1 MTNRVQMRRLA
12 WLALLLGAAFAGLGY
27 RLVDLQVLR
36 HDELAAK
43 AQKNV
48 ESKQLLKAHRGDILD
63 AKGKVLATSI
73 TVKTVGADPTLLGN
87 RQADV
92 ARVLAP
98 LLQMPESQLCER
110 LTPKLRP
117 NDKGEMVRGRFVAL
131 KENVPLDHSWD
142 LQRGSRETTWPQIQ
156 AAMTNLSFGLD
167 ETKLSRAEK
176 QFYQRI
182 REKAVYASDDQLRV
196 YPNQRLAAHVIGYL
210 EDDNGKD
217 GIERTLNAK
226 LAGVNG
232 WRETE
237 VDRLRHEVVTRREQQ
252 VEAHHGLNAF
262 LTIDS
267 VIQNIVESELA
278 DAMAKHTPISI
289 SGIVVRPR
297 TGEILAL
304 ATLPDFDPNNTRATS
319 FDALRDRV
327 IADFAEPGSTF
338 KIVVVSGALN
348 DGAVRLTDTFDC
360 EHGHFF
366 FANRTLHD
374 HESYGVLSVQEII
387 TKSSNIGAAKVG
399 IKLGANRLY
408 DYIRDFGF
416 GEPTGIPLP
425 GEVSAAKYVKPVSDW
440 KKVSIAQIPM
450 GHGICVTRMQMV
462 MAMCAL
468 ANNGVLMRPML
479 VDRLEDRDHKV
490 VAKYAPQRVRQV
502 ISEATA
508 RLMVK
513 ALKTVVTPEGTAAKA
528 ALDHYTAAGKT
539 GTAEKVE
546 NGHYVKKYFTSFI
559 GFFPADNPE
568 LCISVTLDEPKGGYY
583 GGQVAAPI
591 FKQIAERAAKY
602 LSIPP
607 EDPQVPSIPDSIAAP
622 VDTRM
627 LRTAANPSN

>member
-1 MTNRVQMRRLA
+1 MTNRIQMRRLA
-12 WLALLLGAAFAGLGY
+12 WLTLLLGAAFAGLGY

-43 AQKNV
+43 AQKKV
-48 ESKQLLKAHRGDILD
+48 ETKLQLKAHRGDILD
-63 AKGKVLATSI
+63 VKGKILATSI

-98 LLQMPESQLCER
+98 LLQQPERTLCEL

-117 NDKGEMVRGRFVAL
+117 NENGEMVPVRWVKL
-131 KENVPLDHSWD
+131 KENVPVDNSWD
-142 LQRGSRETTWPQIQ
+142 LQRGARETTWLQIQ
-156 AAMTNLSFGLD
+156 AAMKNLSFGID
-167 ETKLSRAEK
+167 EKKLSRADQ

-182 REKAVYASDDQLRV
+182 REKAVYAVDDQLRM

-210 EDDNGKD
+210 EDDAGKD
-217 GIERTLNAK
+217 GIERMLNEK
-226 LAGVNG
+226 LAGVDG
-232 WRETE
+232 WRATE
-237 VDRLRHEVVTRREQQ
+237 VDRLRHEVVTRREQD
-252 VEAHHGLNAF
+252 VEPRDGLNAV

-289 SGIVVRPR
+289 SGVVVRPR

-304 ATLPDFDPNNTRATS
+304 ATLPNFDPNRRPES
-319 FDALRDRV
+319 FGALRDRV
-327 IADFAEPGSTF
+327 ITDFNEPGSTF
-338 KIVVVSGALN
+338 KIVVISGALN
-348 DGAVRLTDTFDC
+348 DGVVRLTDSFDC

-387 TKSSNIGAAKVG
+387 TKSSNIGAAKIG

-425 GEVSAAKYVKPVSDW
+425 GEVSAAHYVKPVSEW

-450 GHGICVTRMQMV
+450 GHGICVTRLQMV
-462 MAMCAL
+462 MAMCAI

-490 VAKYAPQRVRQV
+490 AAKYAPQRVRQV
-502 ISEATA
+502 ISEGTA

-528 ALDHYTAAGKT
+528 ALEHYTVAGKT
-539 GTAEKVE
+539 GTARKVE
-546 NGHYVKKYFTSFI
+546 NGHYVEKYFASFI

-607 EDPQVPSIPDSIAAP
+607 EDPQLPSLTESMGAP
-622 VDTRM
+622 GDPRA
-627 LRTAANPSN
+627 LKTAAQPPH

>member
-1 MTNRVQMRRLA
+1 MTNRIQMRRLA
-12 WLALLLGAAFAGLGY
+12 WLTLLLGAAFAGLGY

-43 AQKNV
+43 AQKKV
-48 ESKQLLKAHRGDILD
+48 ETKLQLKAHRGDILD
-63 AKGKVLATSI
+63 VKGKILATSI

-98 LLQMPESQLCER
+98 LLQQPERTLCEL

-117 NDKGEMVRGRFVAL
+117 NENGEMVPVRWVKL
-131 KENVPLDHSWD
+131 KENVPVDNSWD
-142 LQRGSRETTWPQIQ
+142 LQRGARETTWLQIQ
-156 AAMTNLSFGLD
+156 AAMKNLSFGID
-167 ETKLSRAEK
+167 EKKLSRADQ

-182 REKAVYASDDQLRV
+182 REKAVYAVDDQLRM

-210 EDDNGKD
+210 EDDAGKD
-217 GIERTLNAK
+217 GIERMLNEK
-226 LAGVNG
+226 LAGVDG
-232 WRETE
+232 WRATE
-237 VDRLRHEVVTRREQQ
+237 VDRLRHEVVTRREQD
-252 VEAHHGLNAF
+252 VEPRDGLNAV

-289 SGIVVRPR
+289 SGVVVRPR

-304 ATLPDFDPNNTRATS
+304 ATLPNFDPNRRPES
-319 FDALRDRV
+319 FGALRDRV
-327 IADFAEPGSTF
+327 ITDFNEPGSTF
-338 KIVVVSGALN
+338 KIVVISGALN
-348 DGAVRLTDTFDC
+348 DGVVRLTDSFDC

-425 GEVSAAKYVKPVSDW
+425 GEVSAAHYVKPVSEW

-450 GHGICVTRMQMV
+450 GHGICVTRLQMV
-462 MAMCAL
+462 MAMCAI

-490 VAKYAPQRVRQV
+490 AAKYAPQRVRQV
-502 ISEATA
+502 ISEGTA

-528 ALDHYTAAGKT
+528 ALEHYTVAGKT
-539 GTAEKVE
+539 GTARKVE
-546 NGHYVKKYFTSFI
+546 NGHYVEKYFASFI

-607 EDPQVPSIPDSIAAP
+607 EDPQLPSLTESMGAP
-622 VDTRM
+622 GDPRA
-627 LRTAANPSN
+627 LKTAAQPPH